1 MARLWRRLR
10 LAWAPHNGR
19 RCAGSRPLPGDSDG
33 RDEAG
38 PAEAEAPGRRPFPVD
53 PTDMD
58 IARARHQLDVAWG
71 RLQAGYDEGY
81 WPGVIELMTEVIDA
95 GSVLDAALAVRERRE
110 RP

>member
-38 PAEAEAPGRRPFPVD
+38 PAEAADPRPFPVD

-58 IARARHQLDVAWG
+58 IARARHHLDVAYG
-71 RLQAGYDEGY
+71 RFQAGYDDLD
-81 WPGVIELMTEVIDA
+81 WPGVIDLLRDLVDA
-95 GSVLDAALAVRERRE
+95 GAVLDAALAVRERRE